1 MIVYTTESRAA
12 FITQPAWVATRESAR
27 RVLFYRTRVHFPFS
41 HGKSV
46 TSCCH
51 KLGAIALLDLRNAAR
66 PLVARNAWSNWT
78 TFLDNHKP
86 ITILLDIDPA
96 YLTERLYDYDS
107 MQQRFPYATMVAE
120 AEKCYPGPIC
130 IEAVRRCVLICANW
144 RSLFRIISGHEITDA
159 DFSEARRSFDAKLKK
174 IGWKEPPAWC
184 DILDTD
190 VPTANETNDDASG
203 PTIE

>member
-27 RVLFYRTRVHFPFS
+27 RVLFYRTRVHFRFRMAS
-41 HGKSV
+41 RSLAV
-46 TSCCH
+46 ATSC
-51 KLGAIALLDLRNAAR
+51 AIALLDLRNAAR

-120 AEKCYPGPIC
+120 AEKWYPGPIC

-144 RSLFRIISGHEITDA
+144 RLDFRSGYFACQPIMQRGKTRQCT
-159 DFSEARRSFDAKLKK
+159 SER
-174 IGWKEPPAWC
+174 GQ
-184 DILDTD
+184 
-190 VPTANETNDDASG
+190 VSG
-203 PTIE
+203 